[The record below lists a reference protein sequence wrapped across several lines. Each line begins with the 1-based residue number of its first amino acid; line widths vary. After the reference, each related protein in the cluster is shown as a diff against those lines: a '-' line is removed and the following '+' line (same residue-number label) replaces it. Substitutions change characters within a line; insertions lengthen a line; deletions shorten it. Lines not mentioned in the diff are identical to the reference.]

1 MDQCS
6 ASSHKADFPFG
17 RRILSIDGG
26 GILGTFPISFLAEIE
41 QHLDNPIGD
50 YFDLI
55 AGTSTGGILA
65 IALALGIPA
74 TDLLRLYEKKGP
86 GIFGQSHRGIGRFP
100 MKMIR
105 CVRHLYRHKYDSD
118 ELRDALTEVL
128 GNRRLGEAQT
138 RLIIPAWSP
147 VAQSVYIY
155 KTAHHDRLRTDYK
168 ALALDVALAT
178 SAAPTYFRQYIT
190 ATGTGLIDG
199 GVWASNPIALAVT
212 EAIGLLK
219 WSPSE
224 LHVLRLS
231 CLQEVYAIP
240 KWAGIGTLELKA
252 INLFMDGQSYGAM
265 GMAKILTGDA
275 HERQAIHRIDHK
287 VPRGKFRIDDTGQIP
302 DLKGL
307 GHIKARES
315 FPLLRSIFFTCPAET
330 FIPVH
335 SLDPMTELEAPH
347 EAQ

>member
-1 MDQCS
+1 MDQNTV
-6 ASSHKADFPFG
+6 SSQKNDPPFG

-26 GILGTFPISFLAEIE
+26 GILGTFPIAFLAEIE
-41 QHLDNPIGD
+41 QHLDHPIGD

-74 TDLLRLYEKKGP
+74 TDLLRFYEEKGP
-86 GIFGQSHRGIGRFP
+86 DIFGQKHSGMGSFV
-100 MKMIR
+100 MKA
-105 CVRHLYRHKYDSD
+105 VRSIQRLYRNKYDSD

-128 GNRRLGEAQT
+128 GNRRLGEART

-155 KTAHHDRLRTDYK
+155 KTAHHERLRTDYK
-168 ALALDVALAT
+168 ALALDAALAT
-178 SAAPTYFRQYIT
+178 SAAPTYFQQHIT

-219 WSPSE
+219 WRPPE
-224 LHVLRLS
+224 LHVLSLG
-231 CLQEVYAIP
+231 CLQEVYIIP
-240 KWAGIGTLELKA
+240 KWVGIGPLGLKA
-252 INLFMDGQSYGAM
+252 INLFMDGQSHGAM
-265 GMAKILTGDA
+265 GMAKILTGDI
-275 HERQAIHRIDHK
+275 HERQVIHRIDHM
-287 VPRGKFRIDDTGQIP
+287 VPSGKFRMDDTSHIP

-315 FPLLRSIFFTCPAET
+315 FPLLRSIFFKHPAEK
-330 FIPVH
+330 FIPIY
-335 SLDPMTELEAPH
+335 SLARHYNGTGSPS
-347 EAQ
+347 